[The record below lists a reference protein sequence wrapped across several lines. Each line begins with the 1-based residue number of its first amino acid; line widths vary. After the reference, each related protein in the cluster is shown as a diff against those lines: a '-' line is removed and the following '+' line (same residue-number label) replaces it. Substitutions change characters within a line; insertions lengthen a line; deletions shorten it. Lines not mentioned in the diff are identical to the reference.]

1 MFNNGF
7 TQLVRWL
14 WLRSARRTVLLF
26 GLLLLPTAVALIWVI
41 ANGNQQTFG
50 WWLLLALAL
59 VGWFGVLIVAYSLH
73 ERTTQT
79 QQQAVQQQQLEQLGL
94 DLLREPLENGNLP
107 ALLSYH
113 IPQLFP
119 DGWVEIRLLPDSVLY
134 AQGKGW
140 IPLENAQW
148 ESHLSEH
155 DAPALVPALPE
166 ALEAGFHGDAFLVP
180 IQNNEAKNLGGI
192 YLMRPAKADVREWE
206 ASGRTLAS
214 QIAASLMHLQQFD
227 DALAAQAEAYEK
239 EIYEQAYQAEVNTLI
254 SEYETVTR
262 EIAVARKVQATFLP
276 PGLPDI
282 DGWQFAVT
290 LEPAREM
297 SGDFYDFIPLPN
309 GRLALVVADVADKG
323 MGSALYMALSRTL
336 IRTFAPDFDTAP
348 EQVLRAANQRVLSET
363 SSDLFVTVF
372 YAILDPTTG
381 ILTYCNAGHNPPF
394 LYSANGGG
402 MKMLSRTAIPVGV
415 LPETAWGQ
423 GSIKIEPGDLLMM
436 YTDGVTEAE
445 DEFAV
450 FFGEERLQTVT
461 AANLGRS
468 VDIIE
473 SKVVTAVL
481 DFVGDAPQFDDITL
495 MLLARD
501 N

>member
-1 MFNNGF
+1 MFNNSF
-7 TQLVRWL
+7 AQLVRWL

-41 ANGNQQTFG
+41 VDGSNQTVG

-59 VGWFGVLIVAYSLH
+59 VGWFGALLVAYSLH
-73 ERTTQT
+73 EHATQT
-79 QQQAVQQQQLEQLGL
+79 QQQAVQRQLLEQLAL
-94 DLLREPLENGNLP
+94 ALLREPLENGDLP

-119 DGWVEIRLLPDSVLY
+119 DGWVEVRILPDTVLY
-134 AQGKGW
+134 AQGDGW

-155 DAPALVPALPE
+155 DAPALVPGLPE
-166 ALEAGFHGDAFLVP
+166 AIEAGFSGDGLIVP
-180 IQNNEAKNLGGI
+180 IQDNEAENLGGI
-192 YLMRPAKADVREWE
+192 YLLRPAKADVRAWE
-206 ASGRTLAS
+206 ASGRTLAA
-214 QIAASLMHLQQFD
+214 QIAASLLRLQQFD

-239 EIYEQAYQAEVNTLI
+239 EIYEQAYQVEVNTLV
-254 SEYETVTR
+254 SEYEKVTQ
-262 EIAVARKVQATFLP
+262 EIAIARKVQATFLP
-276 PGLPDI
+276 PDVPDMA
-282 DGWQFAVT
+282 GWRIAVT

-309 GRLALVVADVADKG
+309 GRIALVIADVADKG

-348 EQVLRAANQRVLSET
+348 AQVLRAANQRVFSET

-372 YAILDPTTG
+372 YAILDPATG
-381 ILTYCNAGHNPPF
+381 VLTYCNAGHNPPF
-394 LYSANGGG
+394 LFSATGGSVEQ
-402 MKMLSRTAIPVGV
+402 LTRTAIPVGI
-415 LPETAWGQ
+415 LEETLWEQ
-423 GSIKIEPGDLLMM
+423 GSVNLAPGDLLVM
-436 YTDGVTEAE
+436 YTDGITEAE
-445 DEFAV
+445 DEFED
-450 FFGEERLQTVT
+450 FFGEARLQAV
-461 AANLGRS
+461 ASANLGRS

-473 SKVVTAVL
+473 SKMVTAVL

-501 N
+501 S